1 MGVLRI
7 FLYTP
12 QLSLPLGPLLLLA
25 ALEAQLMGRLNIN
38 FLLENKYEKLIYHQ
52 DNVSFQRSLPMTL
65 IVLL

>member
-25 ALEAQLMGRLNIN
+25 ALEAQLMERLNIK
-38 FLLENKYEKLIYHQ
+38 F
-52 DNVSFQRSLPMTL
+52 
-65 IVLL
+65 